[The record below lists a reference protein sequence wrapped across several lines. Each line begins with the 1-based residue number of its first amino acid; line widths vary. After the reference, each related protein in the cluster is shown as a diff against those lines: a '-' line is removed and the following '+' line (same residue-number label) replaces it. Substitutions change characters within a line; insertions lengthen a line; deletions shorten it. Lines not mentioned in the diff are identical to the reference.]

1 MTKTNYIWMTT
12 AAAEGKNEKAKNGWA
27 LTKFMRVHAA
37 RWVND
42 YSDVTCTRG
51 HSDRTIIIDFCQ

>member
-1 MTKTNYIWMTT
+1 MTT